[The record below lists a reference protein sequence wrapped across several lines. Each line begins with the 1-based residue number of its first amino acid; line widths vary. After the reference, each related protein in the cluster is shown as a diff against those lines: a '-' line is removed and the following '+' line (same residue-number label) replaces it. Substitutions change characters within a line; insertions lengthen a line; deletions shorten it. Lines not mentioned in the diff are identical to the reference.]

1 MSKIRT
7 LIAHNEEDV
16 KNEIVDSIKGLE
28 YVEIVGIATNGTEAY
43 NKIVDLKPEIVF
55 AKHDFNNMTSIDIMK
70 RSKEKLDNNIPVF
83 NIIVDDI
90 SNDDLKQAQDIV
102 GNKLG
107 LIRRPYPF
115 MVTNVLSEYKDYMN
129 K

>member
-1 MSKIRT
+1 MNKIRT

-28 YVEIVGIATNGTEAY
+28 FVEIVGVATDGTEAY

-55 AKHDFNNMTSIDIMK
+55 SKYDFNNMTSLDIMRK
-70 RSKEKLDNNIPVF
+70 SKEKLDNEMPVF
-83 NIIVDDI
+83 NLIVDDI
-90 SNDDLKQAQDIV
+90 SNEVLQQAQNIV
-102 GNKLG
+102 GDKLG